1 MPTILT
7 AILVAAFLCMTLV
20 IVAGRE
26 VVANTVKVLAGG
38 LARHVRAIGRRKPPN
53 TATTEEATSG

>member
-26 VVANTVKVLAGG
+26 VVANTVKVLAGA
-38 LARHVRAIGRRKPPN
+38 LARHVRAIGRKPFS
-53 TATTEEATSG
+53 TASTKDATSG